1 MPSYKSSPKFAREE
15 SKEEAKAPLKVM
27 MPPKLD
33 HSDSF
38 VGPTGG
44 DNNAVMISEM
54 ESPGPSPVVTS
65 LL

>member
-1 MPSYKSSPKFAREE
+1 
-15 SKEEAKAPLKVM
+15 

-44 DNNAVMISEM
+44 DDNAVMISEM
-54 ESPGPSPVVTS
+54 ESPTPSPAVAS

>member
-1 MPSYKSSPKFAREE
+1 
-15 SKEEAKAPLKVM
+15 

-33 HSDSF
+33 HSGSF

-44 DNNAVMISEM
+44 DDNAVMISEM
-54 ESPGPSPVVTS
+54 ESPTPSPAVAS